1 MPITLDPVKQE
12 NKVKETDSDV
22 KPKHYNNYR
31 VLLRNDDSVCAG
43 LVIES
48 LMKHV
53 SINEQRATSIML
65 EAHQTGTGEV
75 IVCAQEIAEHYE
87 DLLKSDGLDV
97 YIQEMSV

>member
-1 MPITLDPVKQE
+1 MPITLEPTKTKDE
-12 NKVKETDSDV
+12 VKETDSEV

-31 VLLRNDDSVCAG
+31 VLLRNDDSVWAG
-43 LVIES
+43 LVIEA

-65 EAHQTGTGEV
+65 EAHQTGTGEI

-87 DLLKSDGLDV
+87 DVLKSEGLDV